1 MSPTI
6 VVYYRGDV
14 MMWMLLLA
22 CNLGLEPLW
31 QGPDGEPGK
40 PEFEDSSDTAN
51 PDLNVAYG
59 PSNSGPFPEE

>member
-6 VVYYRGDV
+6 VVYYRGDI

-31 QGPDGEPGK
+31 QGSDGEPGK

-51 PDLNVAYG
+51 PDLNVSYG
-59 PSNSGPFPEE
+59 PENSVPFPED